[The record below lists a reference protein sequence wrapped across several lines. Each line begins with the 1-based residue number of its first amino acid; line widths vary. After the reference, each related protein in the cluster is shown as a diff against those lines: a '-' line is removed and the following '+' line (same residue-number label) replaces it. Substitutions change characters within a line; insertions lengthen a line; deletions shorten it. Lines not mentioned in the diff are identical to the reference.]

1 MQVSGLPDPNDNG
14 LYYLAATWRDEDW
27 LGYEYNEIWS
37 WTSMLL
43 NNWCYFQKITMTKNI
58 YNYNTNSIDS
68 TEGISTYPSHE
79 SGVWFTDPV
88 VDDTHILNQ
97 NIFQRN
103 VGSFDP
109 YGNMNTPNDNFQ
121 NIYMPQYVTPNDPLI
136 VGGEGEVD
144 EFVGGIHSSEISSI
158 ELTSLPLAPM
168 VGNLGDSNVDGF
180 LNVLDI
186 VGTVNWLLGTG
197 DLTEA
202 GIIAADSNQDG
213 SWNILDIVTTV
224 NDIMGTDY

>member
-1 MQVSGLPDPNDNG
+1 
-14 LYYLAATWRDEDW
+14 
-27 LGYEYNEIWS
+27 
-37 WTSMLL
+37 
-43 NNWCYFQKITMTKNI
+43 MTKNI

-158 ELTSLPLAPM
+158 ELTSMPLAPI